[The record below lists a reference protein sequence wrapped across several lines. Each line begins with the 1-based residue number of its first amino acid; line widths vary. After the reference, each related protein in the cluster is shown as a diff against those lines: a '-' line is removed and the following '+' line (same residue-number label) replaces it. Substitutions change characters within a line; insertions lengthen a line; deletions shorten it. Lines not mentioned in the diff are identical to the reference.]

1 MRNLIV
7 LGDSHLTTAKDLIQ
21 QAFGH
26 EFDNL
31 YFIANRFLKHKW
43 WELKQND
50 YLHCFEITDTRVPN
64 KTIEISR
71 TDENHLL
78 LVGLRVSGDGLL
90 RAFGSLTH
98 EKTPKLPFFDYELST
113 AFIHKIYTDYLYIQ
127 LTPIAQVVKNDDF
140 ESIHWILSPDMSER
154 AAYARFGKEKVEF
167 GFYNNIKDIFES
179 ALKEVKEK
187 LGLEKIKFIKA
198 NHFQRPSGFNS
209 AEVAIKSREEFDIHL
224 TNDYFKHTLKHVL
237 K

>member
-7 LGDSHLTTAKDLIQ
+7 LGDSLLTTAKDLIQ

-26 EFDNL
+26 KFDNL

-43 WELKQND
+43 WDLKQND

-154 AAYARFGKEKVEF
+154 HTPGLVKKE
-167 GFYNNIKDIFES
+167 
-179 ALKEVKEK
+179 
-187 LGLEKIKFIKA
+187 
-198 NHFQRPSGFNS
+198 
-209 AEVAIKSREEFDIHL
+209 
-224 TNDYFKHTLKHVL
+224 
-237 K
+237 